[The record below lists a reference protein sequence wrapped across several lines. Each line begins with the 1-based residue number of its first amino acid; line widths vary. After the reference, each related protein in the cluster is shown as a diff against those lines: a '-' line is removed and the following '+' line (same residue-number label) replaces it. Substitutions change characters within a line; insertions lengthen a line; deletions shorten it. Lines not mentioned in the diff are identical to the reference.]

1 MAVTIKECDLY
12 EHINEYDAILIGT
25 GTYCSMSQGLQRKVM
40 LNYPYVQDENMK
52 TKYGDKKKL
61 GTVLECKENGKPTFI
76 LMYAYEGNFRPDK
89 NKEYVSYESVEKCFK
104 IINILYK
111 DKKLASTIIGA
122 SKFDGNGDKNKLL
135 KIIENN
141 SSNINITIYD
151 YEQKSRS
158 EELKEQYEKEKKLKE
173 TDLEAYYEAVKKRKE
188 EAKIRRLKNGHAA
201 Y

>member
-1 MAVTIKECDLY
+1 MLNVIEGDDLY

-40 LNYPYVQDENMK
+40 LNYPYVQEENMK

-61 GTVLECKENGKPTFI
+61 GTVLDCKENGKPTFI
-76 LMYAYEGNFRPDK
+76 LMYVYEGNFRPDK

-141 SSNINITIYD
+141 SSNINLTIYD

-173 TDLEAYYEAVKKRKE
+173 TDLEAYYDAVKERKE
-188 EAKIRRLKNGHAA
+188 KAKIRRQKNGHAA

>member
-1 MAVTIKECDLY
+1 MLNVIEGDDLY

-40 LNYPYVQDENMK
+40 LNYPYVQEENMK

-61 GTVLECKENGKPTFI
+61 GTVLDCKEKGKPTFI
-76 LMYAYEGNFRPDK
+76 LMYVYEGNFRPDK

-158 EELKEQYEKEKKLKE
+158 EELKEQYEKEKKIKE
-173 TDLEAYYEAVKKRKE
+173 TDLEAYYEAVKERKE
-188 EAKIRRLKNGHAA
+188 KAKIRRQKNGHAA

>member
-25 GTYCSMSQGLQRKVM
+25 GTYCSMSQGLQRKIM

-61 GTVLECKENGKPTFI
+61 GTILECKESGKPTFI
-76 LMYAYEGNFRPDK
+76 LLYVNEGNFRPDK
-89 NKEYVSYESVEKCFK
+89 NKEYVSYDAVEKC
-104 IINILYK
+104 IMIVNILYK
-111 DKKLASTIIGA
+111 NKKLASTIIGE
-122 SKFDGNGDKNKLL
+122 SKFEGNGDKERLL
-135 KIIENN
+135 KIIKENCN
-141 SSNINITIYD
+141 NIDLTLYD

-158 EELKEQYEKEKKLKE
+158 EEMKEEYEKEKKLKE

>member
-1 MAVTIKECDLY
+1 
-12 EHINEYDAILIGT
+12 
-25 GTYCSMSQGLQRKVM
+25 M
-40 LNYPYVQDENMK
+40 LNYPYVQEENMK

-61 GTVLECKENGKPTFI
+61 GTVLDCKEKGKPTFI
-76 LMYAYEGNFRPDK
+76 LMYVYEGNFRPDK

-158 EELKEQYEKEKKLKE
+158 EELKEQYEKEKKIKE
-173 TDLEAYYEAVKKRKE
+173 TDLEAYYEAVKERKE
-188 EAKIRRLKNGHAA
+188 KAKIRRQKNGHAA